1 MKSIT
6 IIKLIEGQSIIISYR
21 TVRVDDTPLVRFQES
36 PESLIPQRPQASMNT
51 AQQTAYSQGTQSS
64 VQNSHGVSRTRPFP
78 INNLAPTLQP
88 SYPLIGGPLTPP
100 LDEDDSEAMD
110 WTPSQGS
117 LRPASSYR
125 SAQPK
130 PIPVQPS
137 PFYGKLPANPTSQNY
152 RLRNAPN
159 QPQPLPMSTPQPQN
173 FFDRMFSPKNQDEY
187 SDVGSEPSASK
198 QATFSPQFAPP
209 KFFPPPDHREDTGL
223 ESIFSNTF
231 TLADEPAEVRVT
243 RLVEQKSLHQDNSS
257 SPSQRALTIFLLVL
271 ATLGW
276 YRAPTL
282 PIRFLLPIRLASL
295 GLAAVVAGRD
305 LFQATQKDK
314 AFWSLSDMLVFG
326 CELGLAIFLGS
337 AARSPLSRP
346 FADGSG
352 GLEHLGLGLLLVMT
366 VQESW
371 IAVTEFRNASLNA
384 PRQPATP
391 SPARSITPPPPA
403 LPQPPSPILTTSSFS
418 TQLAPHYQHPTTQQP
433 TTLSTASSLP
443 SISPSPS
450 RTPSSSYYTRTP
462 TDYHPSFATNASS
475 QYTTS
480 TTSSYAPPTPS
491 LAPSD
496 SYSAYPGH
504 STFTRSGEQRGSG
517 LSGLGG
523 LSLGGGGGGGGFNV
537 GEQRRRREGF

>member
-1 MKSIT
+1 VNSIT

-36 PESLIPQRPQASMNT
+36 PEPLIPRRPQASMNT
-51 AQQTAYSQGTQSS
+51 AQQPAYSQRTQSY
-64 VQNSHGVSRTRPFP
+64 VQNSQGVSRTRPFP
-78 INNLAPTLQP
+78 INNLAPTPQP
-88 SYPLIGGPLTPP
+88 SYPPTGAPLTPP
-100 LDEDDSEAMD
+100 LEEDDSEAMD
-110 WTPSQGS
+110 WTPSQGT

-137 PFYGKLPANPTSQNY
+137 PFYGKLPPNPTSQNY

-159 QPQPLPMSTPQPQN
+159 QPQPLKPSTPQPQN
-173 FFDRMFSPKNQDEY
+173 FFNRMFSPNNQDEY
-187 SDVGSEPSASK
+187 SDVGSEPSPSK

-209 KFFPPPDHREDTGL
+209 KFFPPSDHREDTGL

-231 TLADEPAEVRVT
+231 TIADEPAEVRVA
-243 RLVEQKSLHQDNSS
+243 RQLEQKSLHHNNSS

-271 ATLGW
+271 ATLAW

-305 LFQATQKDK
+305 LFQAMQKDK

-337 AARSPLSRP
+337 AVKSPLSRP
-346 FADGSG
+346 FADGSA
-352 GLEHLGLGLLLVMT
+352 GLENLGLGLLLVMT

-391 SPARSITPPPPA
+391 SPARSNTPPPPA
-403 LPQPPSPILTTSSFS
+403 LPQPPSPTLTTSSFS
-418 TQLAPHYQHPTTQQP
+418 TQVSPHYQPPTNHQP
-433 TTLSTASSLP
+433 AALSTASFQP
-443 SISPSPS
+443 SFPPS
-450 RTPSSSYYTRTP
+450 RTPSSYTCAP

-475 QYTTS
+475 QYTT
-480 TTSSYAPPTPS
+480 TSSYASPISSHAS

-496 SYSAYPGH
+496 SYSAYPGTPRI
-504 STFTRSGEQRGSG
+504 STFTKSGERRRSG

-523 LSLGGGGGGGGFNV
+523 LSLGGGGGGGGFSV